1 MPSLCIGAETP
12 TPRRPASGSVL
23 SLAALCRHVVLQDP
37 GKLMGC
43 LNPVPSPTTLAFDLS
58 GGSRHFRSPTLR
70 FSWEGSYRDFT
81 TVRSRYDLSTCSPP
95 FVGADQGLP
104 QPTEAFTSGLSTDWS
119 PAPPPDITT
128 GATGQVPLTGLS
140 PVRTPTSIAATA
152 LESILAAGWQTIS
165 YRQNTE
171 LAVEAWHWNPQGSW
185 SDPSGRGYFTG
196 NATPGEPILHSY
208 GYMLPHRG
216 FTRNEGT
223 ETHGFSRMT
232 DGDLNTYWKS
242 NPYLTKAYT
251 GQDDS
256 VHPQWV
262 VLDLAVPQM
271 VNALR
276 IAWAEPYA
284 RQYVV
289 QYWSGDEAIKQ
300 PTRGA
305 WVTFPSGSVAKG
317 KGGTETFT
325 LTPVPVSVRFIRIW
339 MTESSNTC

>member
-152 LESILAAGWQTIS
+152 HRT
-165 YRQNTE
+165 RT
-171 LAVEAWHWNPQGSW
+171 
-185 SDPSGRGYFTG
+185 GR
-196 NATPGEPILHSY
+196 
-208 GYMLPHRG
+208 
-216 FTRNEGT
+216 
-223 ETHGFSRMT
+223 
-232 DGDLNTYWKS
+232 
-242 NPYLTKAYT
+242 
-251 GQDDS
+251 
-256 VHPQWV
+256 
-262 VLDLAVPQM
+262 
-271 VNALR
+271 
-276 IAWAEPYA
+276 
-284 RQYVV
+284 
-289 QYWSGDEAIKQ
+289 
-300 PTRGA
+300 
-305 WVTFPSGSVAKG
+305 FPASGSRKR
-317 KGGTETFT
+317 
-325 LTPVPVSVRFIRIW
+325 LTHSP
-339 MTESSNTC
+339 TESSRYGGVTGPNTE